1 MSEAIRVAVVGGAGR
16 MGRETVKALSTDSAF
31 EVVAVLGRSGAGKPI
46 RELVPEAPDLVLEDK
61 LGTALDRAKPDVIVD
76 YAHYSAAMDH
86 AEQATRRGIPFVFG
100 MTGIS
105 DVDTR
110 TIKAICK
117 EKGVPGMIVPNFAIG
132 AVLMMRFAEM
142 AAQWLPDCEII
153 ELHHDRK
160 EDAPSGT
167 AMSTAE
173 RIAKARTKETTRLP
187 RPTLKVEGAR
197 GGNAQGVPVHSV
209 RLPGLLAHQMVMFGG
224 PGEVLTIRHDSSDR
238 AGFMNGVKLCV
249 RAVRQLEGLTIG
261 MDRLLF

>member
-1 MSEAIRVAVVGGAGR
+1 
-16 MGRETVKALSTDSAF
+16 MGRETVKALSTDPGF
-31 EVVAVLGRSGAGKPI
+31 EVVAVLGRTGAGGPI
-46 RELVPEAPDLVLEDK
+46 REIVPEAPDLILEDK
-61 LGTALDRAKPDVIVD
+61 LGAALDRTKPDVIVD
-76 YAHYSAAMDH
+76 YAHYSAAGDH

-105 DVDTR
+105 DVDMR
-110 TIKAICK
+110 TIKAICRDS
-117 EKGVPGMIVPNFAIG
+117 GVAGMIVPNFAVG

-153 ELHHDRK
+153 EMHHERK

-173 RIAKARTKETTRLP
+173 KISKARTREVTKLP
-187 RPTLKVEGAR
+187 RQTIKVEGAR
-197 GGNAQGVPVHSV
+197 GGSAQGIPVHSV

-238 AGFMNGVKLCV
+238 TGFMNGVKLCV
-249 RAVRQLEGLTIG
+249 RAVRQLEGLTVG
-261 MDRLLF
+261 MDRLLFG